1 MQKDI
6 IRGIL
11 CYRNIYE
18 VTTRMTM
25 KGEAQAIVLQKAN
38 KLKLQSAA
46 YHADQP
52 GDVLVKTIASTITPG
67 FDRLLLTNKPV
78 SNKVF
83 KYPIMPGS
91 EAIGQVIET
100 GPEVTDLQPGDF
112 VYAFRGDQWTGIEP
126 YAGCHAEIIPTSRQN
141 VLALGRPPVHRDL
154 LTGLL
159 AYAVSAID
167 KVPLEAS
174 SKVLVLGL
182 GSVGLMVSE
191 YLHSLGIKQVDAV
204 EIFSIRGQ
212 LSHAEHIALDIDD
225 FTGEF
230 NNTYDLVIETTGRIL
245 MIEKATRLMKPQA
258 VVLLMG
264 NYEVMA
270 YDYRLIQHKEPVI
283 ISSSITS
290 LSHLKEAISLLESD
304 RLETEKFFT
313 GVYPVAQFEL
323 AYRRA
328 LDGKE
333 SIKTVL
339 SWV

>member
-38 KLKLQSAA
+38 KLKLQSTA

-52 GDVLVKTIASTITPG
+52 DDVLVKTIASTITPG

-78 SNKVF
+78 SSRVF